1 MSPALGDAETVAVSQ
16 PIDWRLHEFGGD
28 SADLGRKTAAVF
40 ILRERHPVSRNALSI
55 IALPKAMATNQMGL
69 LDISG

>member
-1 MSPALGDAETVAVSQ
+1 MICHQSHDGIPSALRPVNTY
-16 PIDWRLHEFGGD
+16 GGD